1 MELTRT
7 RTNNENDKFQ
17 LRIRK
22 KRKEGIV
29 YVSDEVNFGFSN
41 LEYSVYCIYLT
52 DGLRGD
58 RRRSKGFFDF
68 LRSGLAFPAVTKTKQ
83 KKNKIQQRSLSYLK
97 DSEKDR
103 WREM

>member
-29 YVSDEVNFGFSN
+29 YVSDEVNFGSRIW
-41 LEYSVYCIYLT
+41 STVYTVYVLRMV
-52 DGLRGD
+52 RGD